1 MRFSQQY
8 PDFAAIEAHV
18 QRARVQR
25 SVAIAQMIADGLE
38 AIARAFTGNE
48 KAEADRRHVAAE
60 PFLRRSIQ

>member
-8 PDFAAIEAHV
+8 PDYAAIEEQI

-25 SVAIAQMIADGLE
+25 SVAVAEMIADGLE
-38 AIARAFTGNE
+38 AIARAFTGHD